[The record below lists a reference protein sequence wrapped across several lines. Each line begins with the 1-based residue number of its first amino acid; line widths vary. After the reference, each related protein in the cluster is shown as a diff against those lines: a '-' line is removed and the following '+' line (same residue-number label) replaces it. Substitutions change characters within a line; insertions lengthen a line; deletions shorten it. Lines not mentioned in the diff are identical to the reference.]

1 MSALPNRWQL
11 VLAGTLLQLGL
22 GTIYAWSFFQ
32 SLLIKWYRW
41 SYTETALAFS
51 LLILT
56 IGISAAWAGFNL
68 PRIGARRLA
77 VTGSALFSI
86 SFLLGGLALHLKSF
100 ALFYFGFSVIG
111 GLGVG
116 LGYVTPVSTVAKWFP
131 EAKGFVTGIVVMGFG
146 LGAFVMSKVL
156 APILLH
162 SLKGD
167 LVDAFYIMGV
177 VFLLTLVP
185 VATVLREPGT
195 RPLPGNTV
203 PAVVEYSNKPYLLS
217 GEYARLWLMFFCNI
231 SAGIAVISLMSPL
244 LQEIWGVKNPELEP
258 ATLAKYGATLIA
270 VSSLFNGIGRL
281 FWALISDRFGRILT
295 FRIIIATQMVVFGIL
310 LTERNPWIF
319 SALICYVLL
328 CFGGGFGVMPAF
340 VSEVFGEKRM
350 PVMYGTMLTAWSCAG
365 VAGPLIVAA
374 LADDFPDRAV
384 IYCLLTGVLFLG
396 CGFIASYLSDDERY
410 KHATTPK
417 LT

>member
-1 MSALPNRWQL
+1 MSALTNRWQL
-11 VLAGTLLQLGL
+11 VLAGTFLQLGL
-22 GTIYAWSFFQ
+22 GTIYAWSYFQ

-86 SFLLGGLALHLKSF
+86 SFLLGGLALHLKSLS
-100 ALFYFGFSVIG
+100 LFYFGFSVVG

-146 LGAFVMSKVL
+146 FGAFVMSKLL

-167 LVDAFYIMGV
+167 LVGAFYIMGIF
-177 VFLLTLVP
+177 FLVTLVP
-185 VATVLREPGT
+185 ISAVLREPEL
-195 RPLPGNTV
+195 RPAAANAAPTV
-203 PAVVEYSNKPYLLS
+203 VQHSNKPYLLS

-231 SAGIAVISLMSPL
+231 S
-244 LQEIWGVKNPELEP
+244 
-258 ATLAKYGATLIA
+258 
-270 VSSLFNGIGRL
+270 
-281 FWALISDRFGRILT
+281 SDC
-295 FRIIIATQMVVFGIL
+295 
-310 LTERNPWIF
+310 
-319 SALICYVLL
+319 SAN
-328 CFGGGFGVMPAF
+328 M
-340 VSEVFGEKRM
+340 
-350 PVMYGTMLTAWSCAG
+350 
-365 VAGPLIVAA
+365 
-374 LADDFPDRAV
+374 
-384 IYCLLTGVLFLG
+384 
-396 CGFIASYLSDDERY
+396 
-410 KHATTPK
+410 
-417 LT
+417 

>member
-1 MSALPNRWQL
+1 
-11 VLAGTLLQLGL
+11 
-22 GTIYAWSFFQ
+22 
-32 SLLIKWYRW
+32 
-41 SYTETALAFS
+41 
-51 LLILT
+51 
-56 IGISAAWAGFNL
+56 
-68 PRIGARRLA
+68 
-77 VTGSALFSI
+77 
-86 SFLLGGLALHLKSF
+86 
-100 ALFYFGFSVIG
+100 
-111 GLGVG
+111 
-116 LGYVTPVSTVAKWFP
+116 
-131 EAKGFVTGIVVMGFG
+131 MGFG
-146 LGAFVMSKVL
+146 FGAFVMSKLL

-167 LVDAFYIMGV
+167 LVGAFYIMGIF
-177 VFLLTLVP
+177 FLVTLVP
-185 VATVLREPGT
+185 ISAVLREPEL
-195 RPLPGNTV
+195 RPAAANAAPTV
-203 PAVVEYSNKPYLLS
+203 VQHSNKPYLLS

-258 ATLAKYGATLIA
+258 AVLARYGATLIA

-281 FWALISDRFGRILT
+281 FWALISDRFGRIVT
-295 FRIIIATQMVVFGIL
+295 FRIIIATQMVVFGAL

-350 PVMYGTMLTAWSCAG
+350 PIMYGTMLTAWSSAG
-365 VAGPLIVAA
+365 VAGPLIVAV

-396 CGFIASYLSDDERY
+396 CGFIASYLSDDEPYELVTR
-410 KHATTPK
+410 PQ
-417 LT
+417 